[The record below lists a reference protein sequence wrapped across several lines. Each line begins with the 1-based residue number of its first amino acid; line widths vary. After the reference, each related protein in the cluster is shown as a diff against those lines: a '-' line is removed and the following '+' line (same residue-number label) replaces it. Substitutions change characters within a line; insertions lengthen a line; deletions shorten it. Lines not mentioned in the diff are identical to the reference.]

1 MALLNGK
8 LAGNTTTCPAF
19 IRPLND
25 KPVHLTLAKDLSRTL
40 RSGHPWLFADAFQA
54 IPNARPG
61 SLALVKNKKGDILS
75 KGFLDPAASLAYRS
89 LATLKERLDDSL
101 VAGRLERC
109 LLLRQRLFPDP
120 SITNGYRLINGE
132 GDGLPGLVCDVYA
145 NVAVVKLDG
154 AGPQGF
160 YNEQVIADWLLGRLS
175 PTGLTSV
182 YLKHAS
188 GSTQGRGRLLAGSSL
203 GSGPALDLRGEW
215 SQLPGEGCAGMA
227 EVDVVAGQKTGFF
240 LDQRDNRALLGSL
253 CRPCA
258 ALPSGPTVLNV
269 FGYTGGFSVY
279 AGRRVACNDWR
290 SGAAHVTTVDI
301 APPAVVA
308 AKANW
313 ALNGLPAQTHTGV
326 VDDAF
331 DFLEQAQTSGQRWDV
346 VVVDPPSFAPSKQ
359 ALDNALN
366 SYESLFAQAAQ
377 VTKEGGL
384 LALSSCS
391 SHVTHQVFNEV
402 CAAALNKAHRRGFA
416 LVHAGQPADHPTPA
430 AAGELRYLK

>member
-188 GSTQGRGRLLAGSSL
+188 GSTQGRGRLLAGSPL
-203 GSGPALDLRGEW
+203 A
-215 SQLPGEGCAGMA
+215 AGRPLVFV
-227 EVDVVAGQKTGFF
+227 ENGVSFQVDVVAGQKTGFF

-258 ALPSGPTVLNV
+258 AFPSGPTVLNV

-279 AGRRVACNDWR
+279 AGR
-290 SGAAHVTTVDI
+290 SGAAHVSTVDI
-301 APPAVVA
+301 ATPAVEA

-313 ALNGLPAQTHTGV
+313 ALNGLPAQTHSGV

-331 DFLEQAQTSGQRWDV
+331 DFLEQAQTSGQSWDV

-377 VTKEGGL
+377 VTKDGGL

-391 SHVTHQVFNEV
+391 SHVTHQAFNEV
-402 CAAALNKAHRRGFA
+402 CAAALNKARRRGFA

-430 AAGELRYLK
+430 AADELRYLKFNVYQLEA